1 MVTDHTHLQW
11 WTVMPHILQV
21 SNCDPSSSS
30 SVRLLRCDR
39 DAGSWIDDLW
49 TATYQN
55 IRFILYKNIHILVY
69 TVSISIYMYMMLIN
83 MTRIPYALNNQING
97 LVKYLFCIIR

>member
-55 IRFILYKNIHILVY
+55 IRFILIYTYLYIQYQLVY
-69 TVSISIYMYMMLIN
+69 TC
-83 MTRIPYALNNQING
+83 TW
-97 LVKYLFCIIR
+97 CW